1 MDARLK
7 NLVGKRITGI
17 RPLKPVELF
26 YEGEEATDGILIDLG
41 SSGCIVICNKTMD
54 CDEFPSDDDWTE
66 VSLRMGDGTQV
77 NLITGEAVA
86 H

>member
-17 RPLKPVELF
+17 RPLKPVELM
-26 YEGEEATDGILIDLG
+26 YEGEEATGGILIDFG
-41 SSGCIVICNKTMD
+41 TSCIVICNKTMD

-66 VSLRMGDGTQV
+66 VTLRMGDGTNV

-86 H
+86 S

>member
-1 MDARLK
+1 MNRLLK

-17 RPLKPVELF
+17 RPLNPVELI
-26 YEGEEATDGILIDLG
+26 YEGEEAEDGILIDLG

-54 CDEFPSDDDWTE
+54 CDEFSSDDDWTE
-66 VSLRMGDGTQV
+66 VSLRTGDGTRV

>member
-1 MDARLK
+1 MDRLIK

-17 RPLKPVELF
+17 RPLNPVELI

-54 CDEFPSDDDWTE
+54 CDEFPDDTCWTE
-66 VSLRMGDGTQV
+66 VSLRTGDGTRV

>member
-1 MDARLK
+1 MDRLLK

-17 RPLKPVELF
+17 RALKPVKLF

-66 VSLRMGDGTQV
+66 VSLRMGDGTGV

-86 H
+86 S

>member
-1 MDARLK
+1 MDARLTK
-7 NLVGKRITGI
+7 LVGKRITGI
-17 RPLKPVELF
+17 RPLKPMELLC
-26 YEGEEATDGILIDLG
+26 ESAEDGILIDLG

-54 CDEFPSDDDWTE
+54 CDEFPDDTCWTE
-66 VSLRMGDGTQV
+66 VTLRTGDGSGV